1 MTRISVLH
9 FPRKS
14 ELPREKMLDMI
25 IIVFPR
31 LLSKNLQARDPVPDD
46 PVHLIVGHF

>member
-1 MTRISVLH
+1 MLH

-25 IIVFPR
+25 IHCVSS

-46 PVHLIVGHF
+46 PVRLIVGHF